1 MKCYFHD
8 SAVALHHCSQ
18 KRLLEP
24 PPTEQLGLS
33 VTYCRKEC
41 AMGAKPGLFSAAKTH
56 HGRKPEKRDQPGPP
70 LPALPK
76 RWKRFFSFKTIREN
90 IQTTTGFKTVF
101 ESSNHQKH
109 TFRIQGW
116 AVLTILHQ
124 GKHAMHSGQVLELH
138 GWSMDWF
145 SESNMIS
152 ILRIQLVS
160 GISWNIMEVGT
171 LFSEANYWIF
181 DANILGIYLEFSCSQ
196 RIDFLGKIWWRFP
209 ADFRPKTNSG
219 RWKSWRNGNDQLIR
233 IMGTPLIISEYDFR
247 YVIILIMT
255 QKSEVNV
262 IFTKIEKALRLFAGS
277 APTHQTRGKIKT
289 LKDDLWM
296 IRLSK
301 SCGTTHE
308 LTTDYVMLLGTKKS
322 ALRDSRPLA
331 CHCPK
336 GTLHPSLF
344 PQAQF

>member
-1 MKCYFHD
+1 
-8 SAVALHHCSQ
+8 
-18 KRLLEP
+18 
-24 PPTEQLGLS
+24 
-33 VTYCRKEC
+33 
-41 AMGAKPGLFSAAKTH
+41 
-56 HGRKPEKRDQPGPP
+56 
-70 LPALPK
+70 
-76 RWKRFFSFKTIREN
+76 
-90 IQTTTGFKTVF
+90 
-101 ESSNHQKH
+101 
-109 TFRIQGW
+109 
-116 AVLTILHQ
+116 
-124 GKHAMHSGQVLELH
+124 
-138 GWSMDWF
+138 MDWF

-152 ILRIQLVS
+152 ILRIQLVL